1 MFLFELLIYV
11 FFALIM
17 MILAKKSEEAFG
29 EDTRMDRY
37 LWCYVL
43 FFSFISAIRW
53 RVGMDSEM
61 YIYTFKTGLVRNES
75 TEYLWDWLVLFV
87 KNNGIHFA
95 FGMGV
100 AAFLQI
106 ILLARALKEYKYLV
120 IWLPVVI
127 FGGRYF
133 LDLMNGVRQMIVACG
148 FVYLSNY
155 ILQKKLVHY
164 LVGVLVLSLIH
175 HSALILL
182 PLYVFAYIPIG
193 KLNLPNKRNICLI
206 ILGVCVA
213 IGVVGS
219 FTGATKY
226 VEGFTLLIGYD
237 NYSDWATDI
246 MSGDK
251 AERVGFGPMMLS
263 YLAVAVFIIWYA
275 PRLSD
280 EYGDEMPQFNL
291 WYFFS
296 FVFACFFF
304 LVYNISH
311 LAIRF
316 AQYFE
321 FFQTIMLALLLH
333 YFYVYRTEFRNILYI
348 LIISI
353 WLSTLVGVYKSQS
366 EKLEYTTYKTIF
378 TGSTP
383 NYSLNL

>member
-1 MFLFELLIYV
+1 M
-11 FFALIM
+11 
-17 MILAKKSEEAFG
+17 
-29 EDTRMDRY
+29 
-37 LWCYVL
+37 
-43 FFSFISAIRW
+43 
-53 RVGMDSEM
+53 
-61 YIYTFKTGLVRNES
+61 
-75 TEYLWDWLVLFV
+75 
-87 KNNGIHFA
+87 
-95 FGMGV
+95 
-100 AAFLQI
+100 
-106 ILLARALKEYKYLV
+106 
-120 IWLPVVI
+120 
-127 FGGRYF
+127 
-133 LDLMNGVRQMIVACG
+133 
-148 FVYLSNY
+148 
-155 ILQKKLVHY
+155 
-164 LVGVLVLSLIH
+164 LVLSLIH

-182 PLYVFAYIPIG
+182 PLYVFAYVPLE

-237 NYSDWATDI
+237 NYSDWASEI
-246 MSGDK
+246 ISGEK
-251 AERVGFGPMMLS
+251 AERLGFGPMMLS

-333 YFYVYRTEFRNILYI
+333 YFYVYRAEFRNMMYI
-348 LIISI
+348 LIMTIWMSI
-353 WLSTLVGVYKSQS
+353 LVGVVKAPK
-366 EKLEYTTYKTIF
+366 EKTDFTTYKTIF
-378 TGSTP
+378 TTRDNINAFNP
-383 NYSLNL
+383 

>member
-1 MFLFELLIYV
+1 MFLFDFLIYV
-11 FFALIM
+11 LFALVM
-17 MILAKKSEEAFG
+17 MYLAKKSEDKFG
-29 EDTRMDRY
+29 EDSRMDRY

-43 FFSFISAIRW
+43 FFTFISAIRW
-53 RVGMDSEM
+53 RVGVDSDM
-61 YIYTFKTGLVRNES
+61 YTFTFKTGLVRDGS

-100 AAFLQI
+100 AAFAQI
-106 ILLARALKEYKYLV
+106 ILLTRALKKYKYLL

-148 FVYLSNY
+148 FVFLSNY

-182 PLYVFAYIPIG
+182 PLYVFAYVPLG

-219 FTGATKY
+219 FTGAAKY

-237 NYSDWATDI
+237 NYSDWASEI

-251 AERVGFGPMMLS
+251 AEKLGFGPMMIS
-263 YLAVAVFIIWYA
+263 YLAVAVFVIWYA

-280 EYGDEMPQFNL
+280 EYGEEMPQFNL

-333 YFYVYRTEFRNILYI
+333 YFNVNRAEFRNMLYI
-348 LIISI
+348 LVFSI
-353 WLSTLVGVYKSQS
+353 WLSTLTGVYKSQTVKGES
-366 EKLEYTTYKTIF
+366 TIYKTIF